1 MPQPPRGAGRPASGA
16 TGRRNL
22 ANGRRKLESGR
33 PPRPQGQN
41 MEQLH
46 FDVARLDHRLIWRA
60 FTRASVALHKASFAG
75 RA

>member
-22 ANGRRKLESGR
+22 ANGRRKLRAVAPAAQS
-33 PPRPQGQN
+33 N